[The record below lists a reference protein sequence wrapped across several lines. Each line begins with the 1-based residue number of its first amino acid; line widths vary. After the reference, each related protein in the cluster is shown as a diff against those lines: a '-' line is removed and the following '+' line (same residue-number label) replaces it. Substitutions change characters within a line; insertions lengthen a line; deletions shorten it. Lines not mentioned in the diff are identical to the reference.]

1 MNDLTFD
8 HLTRRTSLT
17 ALGAAGV
24 VGLLGHAPA
33 TSAKQSAS
41 KKAKKKARKKCEN
54 QVDQCIGSANL
65 LCEDGDEDCRLS
77 LVACCPELD
86 DCNFIGFFGCAIS
99 SSN

>member
-8 HLTRRTSLT
+8 HLTRRVSLA

-24 VGLLGHAPA
+24 AGLLGQAPA
-33 TSAKQSAS
+33 TSARQSAS
-41 KKAKKKARKKCEN
+41 KKAKKKAQKKCQN
-54 QVDQCIGSANL
+54 QVDQCTGSANL

-77 LVACCPELD
+77 LIACCPELE
-86 DCNFIGFFGCAIS
+86 DCNFTAFFGCAIA